1 MIWTTNRKNELFVIY
16 FLWSRDFKTASF
28 FYYSFNLCF
37 FLALFYLDCLSYQ
50 TKLHKMKINQY
61 FLWYLFSKFFK
72 LNWRYWKNMYG
83 SAKSSL
89 FNLSHTKY
97 EIVFKVAIMFAL
109 QHRCY
114 TFSARNARNQ
124 KFQHNV
130 YVLLPGGEVCFI
142 TQHFTMPLTFCRHDW
157 LSVLRLKN
165 VLHIFGCGLFYSI
178 PELSVPCLG
187 YIFLSYI

>member
-1 MIWTTNRKNELFVIY
+1 MIEIMCAYSLFIWKMAHFTFFYKVIWTTNRKNELFVIY

-37 FLALFYLDCLSYQ
+37 FLALFDLDCLSYQ

-97 EIVFKVAIMFAL
+97 EIVFNTYF
-109 QHRCY
+109 H
-114 TFSARNARNQ
+114 ARNYR
-124 KFQHNV
+124 
-130 YVLLPGGEVCFI
+130 G
-142 TQHFTMPLTFCRHDW
+142 
-157 LSVLRLKN
+157 
-165 VLHIFGCGLFYSI
+165 
-178 PELSVPCLG
+178 
-187 YIFLSYI
+187 